1 MKGLR
6 SHLIIN
12 ICRGCYYKK
21 RHKSQFRQYMS
32 IGMSLGMSLGQIL
45 YKSKIVS
52 EYKGWMRNWTQRDH
66 EKDCFQSFQVRNQS
80 KFSPHTYK

>member
-12 ICRGCYYKK
+12 ICRGRYYKK

-52 EYKGWMRNWTQRDH
+52 EYKGWMRNWTLHDH
-66 EKDCFQSFQVRNQS
+66 EKNCVQSFQVRNQR
-80 KFSPHTYK
+80 KFCPHTYK